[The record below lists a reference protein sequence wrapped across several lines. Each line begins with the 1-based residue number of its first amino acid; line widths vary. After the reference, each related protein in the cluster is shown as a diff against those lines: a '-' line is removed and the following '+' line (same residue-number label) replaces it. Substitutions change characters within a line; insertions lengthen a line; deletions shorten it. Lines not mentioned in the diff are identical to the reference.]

1 MTTYSVLVERKVRKK
16 RVLEKVKNSNKSFP
30 KHWLKKNKVAVESLQ
45 NFMMNWFKSG
55 EGLLSKLVLLIT
67 HIMKVKKLQI
77 KLVPGVTVNNTLKK
91 NSPVNIYWEQ
101 VLPNHY
107 LLGNN
112 NSWEYSPQLVH

>member
-1 MTTYSVLVERKVRKK
+1 MTTYSVLSERKVRKK
-16 RVLEKVKNSNKSFP
+16 RVLEKVKNKTFP

-77 KLVPGVTVNNTLKK
+77 
-91 NSPVNIYWEQ
+91 
-101 VLPNHY
+101 
-107 LLGNN
+107 
-112 NSWEYSPQLVH
+112 